1 MSYIV
6 TSIEKSD
13 RGRRTLCLDDKIKLQ
28 LYAGEV
34 REYGLKTGSQIPEE
48 VYQEILHEVLG
59 KRATKRAMHLLER
72 QEKTECQLRDK
83 LRQNSYPRESIE
95 DAIAYV
101 KRYHYV
107 DDERYAKTFI
117 LYHQEKR
124 SRLRLKTDLQR
135 RGIDGDIIDA
145 ALEEA
150 FTADE
155 REQIR
160 ELLFK
165 RRFPQNSGD
174 EGEFRKNYQFLMRR
188 GFKSSDILPVMKTMA
203 Q

>member
-34 REYGLKTGSQIPEE
+34 RAYGLETGSEISEE

-72 QEKTECQLRDK
+72 QEKTEYQLRDK
-83 LRQNSYPRESIE
+83 LRQNSYPQESIE

-107 DDERYAKTFI
+107 DDERYAKTFV

-135 RGIDGDIIDA
+135 RGIDGEIIDA
-145 ALEEA
+145 ALEEV

-155 REQIR
+155 REQIK

-165 RRFPQNSGD
+165 RRFPRNTGD